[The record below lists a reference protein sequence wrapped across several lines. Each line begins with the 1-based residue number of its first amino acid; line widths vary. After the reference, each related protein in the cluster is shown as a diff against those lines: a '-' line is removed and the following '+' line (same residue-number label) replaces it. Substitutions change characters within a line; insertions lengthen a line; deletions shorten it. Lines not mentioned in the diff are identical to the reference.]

1 MDNTFKH
8 LGVTW
13 MSFEC
18 HLGVTW
24 VSGVHNLGVTRVSLG
39 SQVGI
44 TRVSYGCYLGVTW
57 VSYQVSSLCHLDD
70 YLVTIGTYLCPL
82 GSIWPFLDHFVKSS
96 CYWTKTFFNIESK
109 LI

>member
-24 VSGVHNLGVTRVSLG
+24 VSGV
-39 SQVGI
+39 
-44 TRVSYGCYLGVTW
+44 YYLGVTQVAGVTL
-57 VSYQVSSLCHLDD
+57 VSGGH
-70 YLVTIGTYLCPL
+70 
-82 GSIWPFLDHFVKSS
+82 H
-96 CYWTKTFFNIESK
+96 
-109 LI
+109 